1 MLAIAGG
8 VYGEAV
14 SIDNRKRMCYL
25 RRRSAAIFVPL
36 VIVYQFLVYRFF
48 RAKVTRTQVSEES
61 GGY

>member
-1 MLAIAGG
+1 LQGG
-8 VYGEAV
+8 VYGKAV

-25 RRRSAAIFVPL
+25 RRTSAAIFVPL

-61 GGY
+61 GSY